1 MDLVIVKL
9 GGSILTKK
17 EGYKEENRASIASL
31 AKGIAD
37 AYDKCRLVLV
47 HGAGS
52 FGHAPVVKHG
62 INEGVKTNA
71 QRVGFADTHLAV
83 SQLSNMIV
91 EELVKD
97 GVPAIS
103 MPPAVI
109 CRQDNKAIKE
119 FSIGKIKAFLDAGYL
134 PMVHGDMVLD
144 DSMGGSVV
152 SGDRLMV
159 ALAKG
164 LGAKRMVFISD
175 VEGVYVDG
183 KVFPS
188 ITRKNID
195 GIREHLRL
203 SGKTDVTGGMYGKI
217 MEIMGSGVPAVV
229 TNAENMED
237 AIAGREA
244 GTSIKP

>member
-17 EGYKEENRASIASL
+17 EGYKEENRASIARL

-37 AYDKCRLVLV
+37 VYGKCRLVLV

-52 FGHAPVVKHG
+52 FGHAPVVRHG
-62 INEGVKTNA
+62 INEGVRTDA
-71 QRVGFADTHLAV
+71 QKVGFADTHLAV
-83 SQLSNMIV
+83 SQLSNMVV
-91 EELVKD
+91 EELVKN

-119 FSIGKIKAFLDAGYL
+119 FGIGQIKAFLDAGYL
-134 PMVHGDMVLD
+134 PIVYGDIVLD

-152 SGDRLMV
+152 SGDRLMA

-175 VEGVYVDG
+175 VEGIYVDG

-188 ITRKNID
+188 ITKANIES
-195 GIREHLRL
+195 IRGHLGL
-203 SGKTDVTGGMYGKI
+203 SGKTDVTGGMYGKVK
-217 MEIMGSGVPAVV
+217 EIMGSGVPAVV
-229 TNAENMED
+229 TDAKNMKD
-237 AIAGREA
+237 AIMGRKV
-244 GTSIKP
+244 GTSINP

>member
-9 GGSILTKK
+9 GGSVLTKK
-17 EGYKEENRASIASL
+17 EGYKEENRASIARL

-37 AYDKCRLVLV
+37 VYSKCKLVLV

-62 INEGVKTNA
+62 INEGVRTNA
-71 QRVGFADTHLAV
+71 QKVGFADTHLAV

-91 EELVKD
+91 EELIKN

-109 CRQDNKAIKE
+109 CRQDNKTIKE
-119 FSIGKIKAFLDAGYL
+119 FGIGQIKAFLDAGYL
-134 PMVHGDMVLD
+134 PVVYGDMVLD

-152 SGDRLMV
+152 SGDRLMA

-164 LGAKRMVFISD
+164 LGAKRMVSISD

-183 KVFPS
+183 KIFPV
-188 ITRKNID
+188 ITKDNID
-195 GIREHLRL
+195 GIRSHLGL

-217 MEIMGSGVPAVV
+217 REIMGSGVPAVV
-229 TNAENMED
+229 TNEKNMKD
-237 AIAGREA
+237 AILGREA